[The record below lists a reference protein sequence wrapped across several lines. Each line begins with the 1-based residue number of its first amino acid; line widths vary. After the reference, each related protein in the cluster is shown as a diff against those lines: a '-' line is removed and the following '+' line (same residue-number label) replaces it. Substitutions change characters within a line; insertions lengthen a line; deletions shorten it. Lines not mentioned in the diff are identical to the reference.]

1 MKSVHQTPST
11 ASRRFPLR
19 PILATLL
26 ATLMMLP
33 SLPIGAVTNKL
44 DQVPPLHVDGK
55 WLKDDKGNK
64 VVLHGVMDTPSP
76 YFNNYR
82 WGGSAGDGTVNACI
96 NYFNKL
102 FDGLANPELGT
113 YCNVFRLHL
122 DPCWTNDNSVHYSD
136 KTGDGEADIQHFSRT
151 RLNKYLKSVYW
162 PIMQKA
168 LRHGMYV
175 VVRPPGVC
183 PGSIEVG
190 GVYNQY
196 LLDVWDIV
204 SRNDSIRKYAGQ
216 ISIELANEPVA
227 MFDANGQNQNS
238 GQVMHDFFQPV
249 VDKIRSNGFSGI
261 IWVPGATWQQ
271 DYRGYATHPIE
282 GPNIGYAV
290 HDYVG
295 WYSTS
300 ESSYDHQRGIESFH
314 SSVPVVDTNPI
325 IITEVDWSP
334 ENASTG
340 HYNESGTWVN
350 GNYGSWATG
359 STSKWGLAYKAMLD
373 HYGNISMTLSGSHTY
388 IDVDKWINN
397 QILEPAYLDA
407 MRADGYPDAYEA
419 SSGACWQWYKE
430 YAQVNHPY
438 RAWSRQWT
446 ADQGN
451 GKYKNPI
458 LNADFPDP
466 DVIRVGDTF
475 YMVSTTMFHF
485 PGATLLKS
493 HDLVNWEYCANPLQ
507 QIAQSDAYN
516 LQHGLNHYAGG
527 QWAASL
533 SYSQGTF
540 YIYFIAYSAE
550 GQNDGKN
557 VLLTATDPEGPW
569 TMQYFDHHYYD
580 SGWLFDEGEGGDG
593 NVYVACGIGD
603 IYVAKLNRKTLKE
616 VSSTKVLSLGNGLEG
631 SHMYHIGDYYY
642 IYATYGGTE
651 GSQTIFRSKSPLGPY
666 EEHDG
671 RVFERQHIHQGAL
684 VDTPNGEWWTILF
697 KDAGAIGRI
706 PYLEP
711 VKWVDGW
718 PVIGKNGK
726 DVSQNSAAYAKPAIE
741 GAHPVTYLPTNDT
754 FTSPQLG
761 MQWQWNHNPVE
772 SGWSLFEHPGCLR
785 LHTVSV
791 TDDLRQAQNSLTQRI
806 QGTANEGAAANK
818 VKDSYGTIKMYVGGM
833 TDGDV
838 AGLAVFQDPFS
849 FIAVKQVDGHRYL
862 YGERRYFDAADSSK
876 ETVVSPQIELPTDT
890 IYLRA
895 TAHFGT
901 NKCKYYYSFDNQTY
915 TTFPLE
921 MDMRFILS
929 VFVGQRFYIFNYA
942 TRQTGGYVDIDWFST
957 EPTFDESMYYSPEQL
972 QTYTEADLTMAD
984 LTLGK
989 QAYTLM
995 PGSRTTIEV
1004 ICTAQSGMQTNVAS
1018 ASRYE
1023 VANPNVATV
1032 DGGTIRALE
1041 DGTTTLTVTY
1051 TDIKGNTLS
1060 LDATITVTTFPLTA
1074 DALNPSIYSTGKY
1087 NEKTQSLTTGQY
1099 GFGGWEYPGGLDISH
1114 AKYLVVKLKQ
1124 KASCGPSF
1132 RLFDE
1137 NNYWG
1142 SPYMK
1147 DFGSSTSVKINLQT
1161 AKRNDGKPLDPS
1173 HIYIAGFWSY
1183 GGSSIQIKEIFLS
1196 NDGTHPIEAGL
1207 ENILLSPDLPTEVY
1221 DLQGRSIPDGPA
1233 RLANGTLP
1241 RGIWIVGGKKV
1252 LVQ

>member
-1 MKSVHQTPST
+1 MN
-11 ASRRFPLR
+11 RRIYSL
-19 PILATLL
+19 LTLCL
-26 ATLMMLP
+26 VGLMALP
-33 SLPIGAVTNKL
+33 SLPAHSATDKL
-44 DQVPPLHVDGK
+44 NQVPPLHVDGK

-82 WGGSAGDGTVNACI
+82 WGGSANDASVSACI
-96 NYFNKL
+96 NYFNKI
-102 FDGLANPELGT
+102 FDGIANPELGT

-122 DPCWTNDNSVHYSD
+122 DPCWTNDNASHYSD
-136 KTGDGEADIQHFSRT
+136 KTGDGEADIQHFSRA
-151 RLNKYLKSVYW
+151 RLTKYLRTVYW

-183 PGSIEVG
+183 PGSINVG

-204 SRNDSIRKYAGQ
+204 SKNDSIRKYAGQ
-216 ISIELANEPVA
+216 ISLELANEPVA
-227 MFDANGQNQNS
+227 MFDADGKNQNS

-261 IWVPGATWQQ
+261 IWIPGATWQQ
-271 DYRGYATHPIE
+271 DYRGYASHPIE

-314 SSVPVVDTNPI
+314 NSVPVVDTNPI

-340 HYNESGTWVN
+340 HRNESGEWVN

-373 HYGNISMTLSGSHTY
+373 YYGNISMTLSGTHTY

-397 QILEPAYLDA
+397 KILEPAYLDA
-407 MRADGYPDAYEA
+407 MRADGYADAYEA

-430 YAQVNHPY
+430 YAEVNHPY

-493 HDLVNWEYCANPLQ
+493 KDLVNWEYCANPLQ
-507 QIAQSDAYN
+507 RIADSDAYN
-516 LQHGLNHYAGG
+516 LQQGLNHYAGG

-533 SYSQGTF
+533 SYSQGKF
-540 YIYFIAYSAE
+540 YIYFIAYAAN

-569 TMQYFDHHYYD
+569 TMEYFDHHYYD

-593 NVYVACGIGD
+593 FVYVACGIGD
-603 IYVAKLNRKTLKE
+603 IYVAKLNRSTLKE
-616 VSSTKVLSLGNGLEG
+616 ISSTKVLSLGNGLEG

-666 EEHDG
+666 EEHEG
-671 RVFERQHIHQGAL
+671 RVFEKQHIHQGAL
-684 VDTPNGEWWTILF
+684 VDTPDGEWWTILF

-711 VKWVDGW
+711 VKWTDGW
-718 PVIGKNGK
+718 PVVGKSGK
-726 DVSQNSAAYAKPAIE
+726 DVSLNGASYAKPAIQ
-741 GAHPVTYLPTNDT
+741 GAHPFTYLPSNDN

-761 MQWQWNHNPVE
+761 LQWEWNHNPVDA
-772 SGWSLFEHPGCLR
+772 GWSLFEHPGCLR

-806 QGTANEGAAANK
+806 QGYTPEGSQQAK
-818 VKDSYGTIKMYVGGM
+818 VKDSYGTVKMYVGGM
-833 TDGDV
+833 MDGDV
-838 AGLAVFQDPFS
+838 AGISVFQDPFS
-849 FIAVKQVDGHRYL
+849 FISVKQVDGKRFL
-862 YGERRYFDAADSSK
+862 YGERHYFDAADSSMDK
-876 ETVVSPQIELPTDT
+876 VVDTDIELPSDT

-895 TAHFGT
+895 TANFGT
-901 NKCKYYYSFDNQTY
+901 NKCKYFYSFDNVTY
-915 TTFPLE
+915 HTFPLD

-929 VFVGQRFYIFNYA
+929 VFVGQRFYLFNYA
-942 TRQTGGYVDIDWFST
+942 TKQTGGYVDIDWFTT
-957 EPTFDESMYYSPEQL
+957 EPTFSEEMFYSPEML
-972 QTYTEADLTMAD
+972 QTYTEEDLTMAD
-984 LTLGK
+984 LALSK
-989 QAYTLM
+989 DAITLM
-995 PGSRTTIEV
+995 PGTRTSIEV
-1004 ICTAQSGMQTNVAS
+1004 ICTAVSGLQTNVAS
-1018 ASRYE
+1018 ACRYE
-1023 VANPNVATV
+1023 VANPHVATI
-1032 DGGTIRALE
+1032 DGGVIRALE
-1041 DGTTTLTVTY
+1041 DGSTTATISY
-1051 TDIKGNTLS
+1051 TDAMGNNRQ
-1060 LDATITVTTFPLTA
+1060 LDFRLTVTTFPLTA
-1074 DALNPSIYSTGKY
+1074 DAFNPSIYSTGKY

-1099 GFGGWEYPGGLDISH
+1099 GFGGWEYPGGLDLSAH
-1114 AKYLVVKLKQ
+1114 KYLVVKLKGR
-1124 KASCGPSF
+1124 ASCGPSF

-1137 NNYWG
+1137 NNYWS
-1142 SPYMK
+1142 SPHMT
-1147 DFGSSTSVKINLQT
+1147 DFGNATSIRINLTT
-1161 AKRNDGKPLDPS
+1161 AKRDDGKKLDPK

-1183 GGSSIQIKEIFLS
+1183 GGSAIQIKEIFLS
-1196 NDGTHPIEAGL
+1196 DDGVHPIVAGL
-1207 ENILLSPDLPTEVY
+1207 ENILLPNDTPAEVY
-1221 DLQGRSIPDGPA
+1221 DLQGRSVPDGA
-1233 RLANGTLP
+1233 NRLQDGTLP
-1241 RGIWIVGGKKV
+1241 RGIWIVNGKKIMV
-1252 LVQ
+1252 K